1 MSRNVGT
8 KGHLRKEIVML
19 KYRYFRLST
28 KTGAHLGLLNRL
40 KKNIEELWRVG
51 GLEGMLEGDN
61 IVNFTIPKD
70 GCKNKVKDL
79 ESSFDCII
87 PHLHSH
93 VRPVHNS

>member
-1 MSRNVGT
+1 
-8 KGHLRKEIVML
+8 
-19 KYRYFRLST
+19 
-28 KTGAHLGLLNRL
+28 
-40 KKNIEELWRVG
+40 
-51 GLEGMLEGDN
+51 MLEGYN

-87 PHLHSH
+87 LHLHSP

>member
-1 MSRNVGT
+1 MR
-8 KGHLRKEIVML
+8 GHLRKDIVLL
-19 KYRYFRLST
+19 KYQFFTFRT
-28 KTGAHLGLLNRL
+28 KTGGQFELLNRL
-40 KKNIEELWRVG
+40 KKSTKELW
-51 GLEGMLEGDN
+51 LEGMLEGYK

-87 PHLHSH
+87 PHLHSP